1 MSPPF
6 YVISVCRI
14 VAFVCVCVNQGHSVV
29 VEQMKR
35 SLVESGSAEESQSHD
50 TAGMSAC
57 TMCTEWL
64 IVHCQT
70 SLLLIFF

>member
-1 MSPPF
+1 
-6 YVISVCRI
+6 
-14 VAFVCVCVNQGHSVV
+14 VCVNQGHSVV

-35 SLVESGSAEESQSHD
+35 SLVESGSAEESQSRD

-70 SLLLIFF
+70 SLLLIFFKFLYPLCKFGMADARHF